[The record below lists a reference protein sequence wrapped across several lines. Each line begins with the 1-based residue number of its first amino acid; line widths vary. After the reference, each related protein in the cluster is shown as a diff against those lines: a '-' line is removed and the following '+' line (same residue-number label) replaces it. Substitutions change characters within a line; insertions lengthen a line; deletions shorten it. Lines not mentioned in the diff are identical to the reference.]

1 MTKVQRRVAQIAS
14 ALYKLIVLYLGEG
27 WDMGTKSAFNRVT
40 LWASFLFVVI
50 LGFSRLSYGMFLP
63 GIQRVIGG
71 SYGQLGILGTVNF
84 IGYLVGTLCLSPLIS
99 RFPDRKHVI
108 NRMTCL
114 VLGLTLIGS
123 AFSNHF
129 TQLGLW
135 RFAIGLLSA
144 FATVLVLSIAM
155 EAVRPAERGVAS
167 GLIWLGGSAGILVTG
182 LFAPYTIDP
191 SHLQGWRYAWV
202 IMGVFGVIAAFGF
215 EFVTRKR
222 GSEKI
227 PSQTE
232 LKPRGKESVNVYRLL
247 LDPKKHMFLILSYF
261 FFGSGY
267 IIYFT
272 YLIPYLVSKGIPS
285 LNAGLIWSAIGFAGL
300 FNGWIGGKAIDRWP
314 SGHTLATGL
323 SLGTIGVSGV
333 ITNNMMFTALG
344 ATMIGLVSFITPPLM
359 TTALLRR
366 HVPHHAYAACLSIAT
381 AFFASGQIIGPIVGG
396 LVVERYGLQFGV
408 ASSAIFMA
416 IAAALA
422 GLYGQ
427 RQRKLEIRDLPLS
440 G

>member
-1 MTKVQRRVAQIAS
+1 
-14 ALYKLIVLYLGEG
+14 
-27 WDMGTKSAFNRVT
+27 MGTKSAFNWIT

-84 IGYLVGTLCLSPLIS
+84 IGYLVGTLCLPPLIS
-99 RFPDRKHVI
+99 RFPDRKHAI
-108 NRMTCL
+108 NRITCL
-114 VLGLTLIGS
+114 LLGLTLIGS
-123 AFSNHF
+123 AFSDHF
-129 TQLGLW
+129 TGLGLW

-155 EAVRPAERGVAS
+155 DAVRPAERGVAS

-182 LFAPYTIDP
+182 LFAPFTIDP

-202 IMGVFGVIAAFGF
+202 IMGIFGVIAAVGF

-222 GSEKI
+222 EAEKM

-232 LKPRGKESVNVYRLL
+232 SKSRDKENENVYRLL
-247 LDPKKHMFLILSYF
+247 LNPKKLLFLIASYF
-261 FFGSGY
+261 FFGWGY

-272 YLIPYLVSKGIPS
+272 YLIPYLVSQGIPS
-285 LNAGLIWSAIGFAGL
+285 LYAGLIWSGIGFAGL
-300 FNGWIGGKAIDRWP
+300 FNGWIGGRAIDRWP
-314 SGHTLATGL
+314 SGYTLASGL
-323 SLGTIGVSGV
+323 ALGTIGVCGV
-333 ITNNMMFTALG
+333 ITHNMLFTVLG
-344 ATMIGLVSFITPPLM
+344 AATIGLVSFITPPLM

-381 AFFASGQIIGPIVGG
+381 AFFAAGQIIGPIVGG
-396 LVVERYGLQFGV
+396 VAVERYDLQFGV

-416 IAAALA
+416 IAAVLA

-427 RQRKLEIRDLPLS
+427 QQRKLEIRDLPDS

>member
-1 MTKVQRRVAQIAS
+1 
-14 ALYKLIVLYLGEG
+14 
-27 WDMGTKSAFNRVT
+27 MGTKSALNWIT
-40 LWASFLFVVI
+40 LWASFLFAVI

-99 RFPDRKHVI
+99 QFPDRKHVI

-114 VLGLTLIGS
+114 LLGLTLIGS

-129 TQLGLW
+129 TGLGLW

-155 EAVRPAERGVAS
+155 DAVRPAERGVAS

-182 LFAPYTIDP
+182 LFAPFTIDP

-202 IMGVFGVIAAFGF
+202 TMGIFGVIAAFGF

-222 GSEKI
+222 GDVKI

-232 LKPRGKESVNVYRLL
+232 SKPRDKESENVYRLL
-247 LDPKKHMFLILSYF
+247 LNPKRLLFLIVSYF
-261 FFGSGY
+261 FFGWGY

-272 YLIPYLVSKGIPS
+272 YLIPYLVSKGVPS
-285 LNAGLIWSAIGFAGL
+285 LYAGLIWSGIGFAGL

-314 SGHTLATGL
+314 SGYTLASGL
-323 SLGTIGVSGV
+323 TLGTIGVSGV
-333 ITNNMMFTALG
+333 TANNMLFTVLG
-344 ATMIGLVSFITPPLM
+344 AATIGLVSFITPPLM

-366 HVPHHAYAACLSIAT
+366 HVPHDSYAACLSIAT

-396 LVVERYGLQFGV
+396 VVVERYGLQFGV

-416 IAAALA
+416 IAAVLA

-427 RQRKLEIRDLPLS
+427 QQRKLEIRDLTIS

>member
-1 MTKVQRRVAQIAS
+1 
-14 ALYKLIVLYLGEG
+14 
-27 WDMGTKSAFNRVT
+27 MGTKSAFNRIT

-84 IGYLVGTLCLSPLIS
+84 IGYLVGTLCLPPLIS

-108 NRMTCL
+108 NRITCL
-114 VLGLTLIGS
+114 LLGLTLIGS
-123 AFSNHF
+123 AFSDHF
-129 TQLGLW
+129 TGLGLW

-155 EAVRPAERGVAS
+155 DAVRPEERGTAS

-182 LFAPYTIDP
+182 LFAPFTIDP

-222 GSEKI
+222 ETEKM

-232 LKPRGKESVNVYRLL
+232 SKPRDKENENVCRLL
-247 LDPKKHMFLILSYF
+247 LSPKRLLFLIASYF
-261 FFGSGY
+261 FFGWGY

-272 YLIPYLVSKGIPS
+272 YLIPYLVSQGIPS
-285 LNAGLIWSAIGFAGL
+285 LYAGLIWSGIGFAGL

-314 SGHTLATGL
+314 SGYTLALGL
-323 SLGTIGVSGV
+323 TLGTIGVCGV
-333 ITNNMMFTALG
+333 ITHNMLVTVLG
-344 ATMIGLVSFITPPLM
+344 AATIGLVSFITPPLM

-366 HVPHHAYAACLSIAT
+366 HVPHHAYAACLSVAT
-381 AFFASGQIIGPIVGG
+381 AFFAAGQIIGPIVGG
-396 LVVERYGLQFGV
+396 VAVERYGLQFGV

-416 IAAALA
+416 IAAVFA

-427 RQRKLEIRDLPLS
+427 QQRKLEILDLPDS
-440 G
+440 R

>member
-1 MTKVQRRVAQIAS
+1 
-14 ALYKLIVLYLGEG
+14 
-27 WDMGTKSAFNRVT
+27 MGTKSAFNRIT

-84 IGYLVGTLCLSPLIS
+84 IGYLVGTLCLPPLIS

-108 NRMTCL
+108 NRITCL
-114 VLGLTLIGS
+114 LLGLTLIGS
-123 AFSNHF
+123 AFSDHF
-129 TQLGLW
+129 TGLGLW

-155 EAVRPAERGVAS
+155 DAVRPAERGAAS

-182 LFAPYTIDP
+182 LFAPFTIDP

-202 IMGVFGVIAAFGF
+202 IMGVFGVIAAIGF

-222 GSEKI
+222 GTEKI

-232 LKPRGKESVNVYRLL
+232 SKPRDKESDNVYRLL
-247 LDPKKHMFLILSYF
+247 LSPKRLLFLIASYF
-261 FFGSGY
+261 FFGWGY

-272 YLIPYLVSKGIPS
+272 YLIPYLVSQGIPS
-285 LNAGLIWSAIGFAGL
+285 LYAGLIWSGIGFAGL

-314 SGHTLATGL
+314 SGYTLALGL
-323 SLGTIGVSGV
+323 TLGTIGVCGV
-333 ITNNMMFTALG
+333 ITHHMLVTVLG
-344 ATMIGLVSFITPPLM
+344 AATIGLVSFITPPLM

-366 HVPHHAYAACLSIAT
+366 HVPHHAYAACLSVAT
-381 AFFASGQIIGPIVGG
+381 AFFAAGQIIGPIVGG
-396 LVVERYGLQFGV
+396 VAVERYGLQFGV
-408 ASSAIFMA
+408 ASSAVFMA
-416 IAAALA
+416 IAAVFA

-427 RQRKLEIRDLPLS
+427 QQRKLEILDLPDS

>member
-1 MTKVQRRVAQIAS
+1 
-14 ALYKLIVLYLGEG
+14 
-27 WDMGTKSAFNRVT
+27 MGTKSAFNWIT
-40 LWASFLFVVI
+40 LWASLLFVVI

-108 NRMTCL
+108 NRMTCFL
-114 VLGLTLIGS
+114 LGLALIGS
-123 AFSNHF
+123 AFSDHF
-129 TQLGLW
+129 TELGLW
-135 RFAIGLLSA
+135 RFAIGILSA

-155 EAVRPAERGVAS
+155 DAVRPAERGAAS
-167 GLIWLGGSAGILVTG
+167 GLIWLGGSAGILFTG
-182 LFAPYTIDP
+182 LFAPFTIGS

-202 IMGVFGVIAAFGF
+202 AMGVFGVIAAFGF

-222 GSEKI
+222 GAGKI

-232 LKPRGKESVNVYRLL
+232 SKPRNKESETVYRLL
-247 LDPKKHMFLILSYF
+247 LNPKRLLFLIASYF
-261 FFGSGY
+261 FFGWGY

-272 YLIPYLVSKGIPS
+272 YLIPYLVGKGIPS
-285 LNAGLIWSAIGFAGL
+285 LYAGLIWSGIGFAGL
-300 FNGWIGGKAIDRWP
+300 FNGWIGGKVIDRWP
-314 SGHTLATGL
+314 SGYTLASGL
-323 SLGTIGVSGV
+323 TLGTIGVSGV
-333 ITNNMMFTALG
+333 ITNNLLFTALG
-344 ATMIGLVSFITPPLM
+344 ATIVGLVSFITPPLM

-366 HVPHHAYAACLSIAT
+366 HVPHHVYAASLSIAT

-396 LVVERYGLQFGV
+396 VVVERYGLQFGV

-427 RQRKLEIRDLPLS
+427 QQRKLEICDLPLS